1 RRFGRSGRT
10 HRRGR
15 RARLRDL
22 ARGALD
28 LALVDPRLH
37 SDRAVR
43 RLRGRTPELDVA
55 AKRVQRN
62 APLALPLAPAHLG
75 ATEASG
81 DGDAYAFRA
90 RLHRAL
96 HGLLQDFT
104 EGHAP
109 LELLR
114 YVLGDEVRVALRV
127 AGLEAVHFQHLA
139 GHLPVH

>member
-1 RRFGRSGRT
+1 EPLWLEHLADPRRLRHGWRRRCGRSGRT
-10 HRRGR
+10 LHRRGR

-22 ARGALD
+22 ARGGLD

-75 ATEASG
+75 ATDGSG
-81 DGDAYAFRA
+81 DSDAYGFRA
-90 RLHRAL
+90 RLTRSVRRLRPTRTA
-96 HGLLQDFT
+96 
-104 EGHAP
+104 GHAP
-109 LELLR
+109 PAQLR
-114 YVLGDEVRVALRV
+114 
-127 AGLEAVHFQHLA
+127 AV
-139 GHLPVH
+139 P